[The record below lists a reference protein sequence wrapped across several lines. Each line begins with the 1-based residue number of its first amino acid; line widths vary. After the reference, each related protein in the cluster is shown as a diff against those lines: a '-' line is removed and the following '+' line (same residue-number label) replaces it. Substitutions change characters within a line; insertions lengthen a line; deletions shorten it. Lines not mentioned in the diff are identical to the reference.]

1 MILDN
6 NIRYLQ
12 LAFNYDL
19 ALVQRVLPRIPFNT
33 RIFIEAGT
41 PFIKREGMAGI
52 RVMRALWKGQVIADM
67 KIADGA
73 LGEVEMARAAGAT
86 GVTAL
91 GSSPTETL
99 DLFVAHCANL
109 GMLSMIDMIGV
120 RDPLDVVRPL
130 RRPPDVVILHRGRD
144 EESSR
149 GKMIQYRHINR
160 LRSKYDVFI
169 AAAGGIDLKESRSA
183 IFNGAGLVVV
193 NLVRPGDGWV
203 GISTESDIPATV
215 QQFLMAMA

>member
-1 MILDN
+1 MLDN

-19 ALVQRVLPRIPFNT
+19 ALVQRVVPRVPFNE

-52 RVMRALWKGQVIADM
+52 RMMRALWKGQVIADM

-73 LGEVEMARAAGAT
+73 AGEVEMARAAGAT
-86 GVTAL
+86 GITAL

-99 DLFVAHCANL
+99 DLFVTHCANL

-120 RDPLDVVRPL
+120 RDPLAVVRPL

-169 AAAGGIDLKESRSA
+169 GAAGGIDLKESRSA

-203 GISTESDIPATV
+203 GIPTDGDIPTTV
-215 QQFLMAMA
+215 AQYLTAMA

>member
-1 MILDN
+1 MLDN

-19 ALVQRVLPRIPFNT
+19 ALVQRVVPRIPFNE

-52 RVMRALWKGQVIADM
+52 RMMRALWKGQVIADM

-73 LGEVEMARAAGAT
+73 AGEVEMARAAGAT
-86 GVTAL
+86 GITAL

-99 DLFVAHCANL
+99 DLFVTHCANL

-120 RDPLDVVRPL
+120 RDPLAVVRPL

-169 AAAGGIDLKESRSA
+169 GAAGGIDLKESRSA

-193 NLVRPGDGWV
+193 NLVRPGDNWT
-203 GISTESDIPATV
+203 GIPTDGDIPTTV
-215 QQFLMAMA
+215 ALYLTAMA